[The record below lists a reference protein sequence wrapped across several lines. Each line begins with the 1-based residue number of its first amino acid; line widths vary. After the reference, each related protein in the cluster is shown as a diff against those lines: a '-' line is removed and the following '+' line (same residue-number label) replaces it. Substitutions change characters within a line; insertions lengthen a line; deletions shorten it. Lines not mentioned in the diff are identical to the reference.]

1 MPNYSYINIL
11 KRRAKSL
18 SRDTSIS
25 LAAAQEQ
32 VSLEAGFAHF
42 HELNVI
48 AKRNPDD
55 PRLIKVALGIVV
67 LSDAFYED
75 DVYSAFE
82 SEIDDLLSD
91 AVGETNATGFTV
103 KGLSITGSTYDIEVG
118 VLTLRVSFAYE
129 GEQDQDRMYHGSAF
143 YLDAKIRLVHR
154 DDEWRIAEEGVEILA
169 GESDKDRDRD
179 REMELDDQYAQWL
192 DEQNG
197 SDGLGQS

>member
-1 MPNYSYINIL
+1 V
-11 KRRAKSL
+11 
-18 SRDTSIS
+18 
-25 LAAAQEQ
+25 AQEH
-32 VSLEAGFAHF
+32 VSQAAGFAHF

-48 AKRNPDD
+48 AKRKPDD
-55 PRLIKVALGIVV
+55 PRLMKAALGIVD
-67 LSDAFYED
+67 LRDAIYED

-103 KGLSITGSTYDIEVG
+103 KGLSITDSTYDIEVG

-143 YLDAKIRLVHR
+143 YLDAQVRLVRR

-169 GESDKDRDRD
+169 GESDKDRDR
-179 REMELDDQYAQWL
+179 EMELDDQYARWL
-192 DEQNG
+192 DEQDG
-197 SDGLGQS
+197 SDA

>member
-1 MPNYSYINIL
+1 MSNYSYVSIL

-18 SRDTSIS
+18 SREASIS
-25 LAAAQEQ
+25 LAVAQER
-32 VSLEAGFAHF
+32 VSLAAGFAHF

-48 AKRNPDD
+48 AKRKPDD
-55 PRLIKVALGIVV
+55 PRLMKAALGIVV
-67 LSDAFYED
+67 LSDAIYED
-75 DVYSAFE
+75 DVYSAFD

-103 KGLSITGSTYDIEVG
+103 KGLSITDSTYDIGVG

-143 YLDAKIRLVHR
+143 YLNAQVRLVRR

-169 GESDKDRDRD
+169 GESDKDRD

-197 SDGLGQS
+197 SDGLGQI

>member
-1 MPNYSYINIL
+1 MSNYSYVSIL

-25 LAAAQEQ
+25 LAVAQGH
-32 VSLEAGFAHF
+32 VSLAAGFAHF

-48 AKRNPDD
+48 AKRKPDD
-55 PRLIKVALGIVV
+55 PRLMKAALGIVI
-67 LSDAFYED
+67 LSDAIYED

-103 KGLSITGSTYDIEVG
+103 KGLSITDSTYDIEVG

-143 YLDAKIRLVHR
+143 YLDAQVRLVRR

-169 GESDKDRDRD
+169 GESDKDRDR
-179 REMELDDQYAQWL
+179 EMGLDDQYAQWL

-197 SDGLGQS
+197 SDGLGQI

>member
-1 MPNYSYINIL
+1 MSNYSYVSIL

-25 LAAAQEQ
+25 LAVAQEH
-32 VSLEAGFAHF
+32 VSLAAGFAHF

-48 AKRNPDD
+48 AKRKPDD
-55 PRLIKVALGIVV
+55 PRLMKAALGIVI
-67 LSDAFYED
+67 LSDAIYED
-75 DVYSAFE
+75 NVYSAFE

-103 KGLSITGSTYDIEVG
+103 KGLSITDSTYDIEVG
-118 VLTLRVSFAYE
+118 VLTLRASFAYE

-143 YLDAKIRLVHR
+143 YLDAQVRLVRR

-169 GESDKDRDRD
+169 GESDKDRDR
-179 REMELDDQYAQWL
+179 EMGLDDQYAQWL

-197 SDGLGQS
+197 SDGLGQI

>member
-1 MPNYSYINIL
+1 MSNYSYVSIL

-25 LAAAQEQ
+25 LAVAQEN
-32 VSLEAGFAHF
+32 VSLAAGFAHF

-48 AKRNPDD
+48 SKRKPDD
-55 PRLIKVALGIVV
+55 PRLMKAALGIVV
-67 LSDAFYED
+67 LRDAIYED

-91 AVGETNATGFTV
+91 AVDETNATGFTV
-103 KGLSITGSTYDIEVG
+103 KGLSITESTYDIEVG

-143 YLDAKIRLVHR
+143 YLDAQVRLVRR

-169 GESDKDRDRD
+169 GESDKDRDR
-179 REMELDDQYAQWL
+179 EMGLDDQYAQWL

-197 SDGLGQS
+197 SDGLGQI

>member
-1 MPNYSYINIL
+1 MSNYSYVSIL

-25 LAAAQEQ
+25 LAMAQER
-32 VSLEAGFAHF
+32 VSLATGFAHF

-48 AKRNPDD
+48 AKRKPDD
-55 PRLIKVALGIVV
+55 PRLMKAALGIID
-67 LSDAFYED
+67 LRNAIYED

-82 SEIDDLLSD
+82 SAIDDLLSD

-103 KGLSITGSTYDIEVG
+103 KGLSITESTYDIEVG
-118 VLTLRVSFAYE
+118 VLTLLVSFAYE

-143 YLDAKIRLVHR
+143 YLDAQVRLVRR
-154 DDEWRIAEEGVEILA
+154 DDEWLIAEEGVEILA
-169 GESDKDRDRD
+169 GESDKDRDR
-179 REMELDDQYAQWL
+179 EIGLDDQYAQWL

-197 SDGLGQS
+197 SDGLG

>member
-1 MPNYSYINIL
+1 MSNYSYVSIL

-25 LAAAQEQ
+25 LAVAQVR
-32 VSLEAGFAHF
+32 VSLAAGFAHF

-48 AKRNPDD
+48 AKRKPDD
-55 PRLIKVALGIVV
+55 PRLMKAALGIVV
-67 LSDAFYED
+67 LNDAIYED
-75 DVYSAFE
+75 DVYAAFE

-103 KGLSITGSTYDIEVG
+103 KGLSITDSTYDIEVG

-129 GEQDQDRMYHGSAF
+129 GEQDRDRMYHGSAF
-143 YLDAKIRLVHR
+143 YLDAQVRLVRR

-169 GESDKDRDRD
+169 GESDKDRDR
-179 REMELDDQYAQWL
+179 EMGLDDQYAQWL

-197 SDGLGQS
+197 SDGLGQI